1 MIDLYADGRHLHW
14 DPKVGD
20 MVSFLWLPQGANT
33 PPGKRMTVGQATVSI
48 VGPRAVS
55 VDFDVPGRFLR
66 GRLHRQRINVVYK
79 PWFGKVWRVS
89 AYVARLDF

>member
-20 MVSFLWLPQGANT
+20 TVSFLWLPQGVNT
-33 PPGKRMTVGQATVSI
+33 PLGKRTTVGQATVSI

>member
-14 DPKVGD
+14 DPKPGD
-20 MVSFLWLPQGANT
+20 RVSFLWLPQGANT

>member
-20 MVSFLWLPQGANT
+20 TVSFLWLPQGANT
-33 PPGKRMTVGQATVSI
+33 PPGKRMTVGQATVVI
-48 VGPRAVS
+48 VGPRAVT
-55 VDFDVPGRFLR
+55 VEFEVPGRFLR
-66 GRLHRQRINVVYK
+66 GRLHKRRLNVVYK

>member
-20 MVSFLWLPQGANT
+20 TVSFLWLPQGANT

-89 AYVARLDF
+89 GYVARLDF

>member
-14 DPKVGD
+14 DPKPGD
-20 MVSFLWLPQGANT
+20 TVSFLWLPQGANT

-48 VGPRAVS
+48 VSPRAVS

-66 GRLHRQRINVVYK
+66 GRLHRRRVNVVYK

>member
-20 MVSFLWLPQGANT
+20 TVSFLWLPQGMNT

-66 GRLHRQRINVVYK
+66 GRLHRQRINDVYK

>member
-1 MIDLYADGRHLHW
+1 
-14 DPKVGD
+14 
-20 MVSFLWLPQGANT
+20 
-33 PPGKRMTVGQATVSI
+33 MTVGQATVSI

-89 AYVARLDF
+89 SYVARLDF